1 MAWVLLQKLP
11 FDVILYINIH
21 LLEIKQK
28 EKMLIIDRNKHLVSK
43 VMNIYNESSSRISSN
58 YIYYSPRISSNY
70 IYYSPRISSLTSL
83 SYYETD
89 YESDYE
95 RKKRQ
100 DKLSKILFGH
110 LVHLELPKQKVYKK
124 EKKLSNKTINR
135 GLKR

>member
-58 YIYYSPRISSNY
+58 YIYYSPRISS
-70 IYYSPRISSLTSL
+70 LTSL

-100 DKLSKILFGH
+100 AKLSKILFGH

>member
-58 YIYYSPRISSNY
+58 YIYYSPRISS
-70 IYYSPRISSLTSL
+70 LTSL

-95 RKKRQ
+95 SDYERKKRQ
-100 DKLSKILFGH
+100 AKLSKILFGH

>member
-11 FDVILYINIH
+11 FDVILYINTH

-28 EKMLIIDRNKHLVSK
+28 EKLIIDIDRKKHMISQRRC
-43 VMNIYNESSSRISSN
+43 IYESPSQM
-58 YIYYSPRISSNY
+58 
-70 IYYSPRISSLTSL
+70 SLTYKNKQRMSL
-83 SYYETD
+83 ISYTD

-100 DKLSKILFGH
+100 AELSKALFGH
-110 LVHLELPKQKVYKK
+110 CVHLELPKQKVYKK
-124 EKKLSNKTINR
+124 NLSNKTINR

>member
-43 VMNIYNESSSRISSN
+43 VMNIYNESSS
-58 YIYYSPRISSNY
+58 RISSNY

>member
-28 EKMLIIDRNKHLVSK
+28 EKMLIIDRIANREKYVYY
-43 VMNIYNESSSRISSN
+43 IES
-58 YIYYSPRISSNY
+58 SPRISSNY

-95 RKKRQ
+95 SDYERKKRQ
-100 DKLSKILFGH
+100 AKLSKILFGH

>member
-43 VMNIYNESSSRISSN
+43 VMNIYNESS
-58 YIYYSPRISSNY
+58 PRISSNY

-95 RKKRQ
+95 SDYERKKRQ
-100 DKLSKILFGH
+100 AKLSKILFGH

>member
-11 FDVILYINIH
+11 FDVILYINTH
-21 LLEIKQK
+21 VLEIKQK
-28 EKMLIIDRNKHLVSK
+28 EKKMLIIDRKKHLVSK
-43 VMNIYNESSSRISSN
+43 LMNIYNESSSRISL
-58 YIYYSPRISSNY
+58 IYYSPRISSNY

-100 DKLSKILFGH
+100 DKLSKIFFGH